1 MIEDD
6 PILLILLCP
15 VSSGRIG
22 AVCAHLVNVVLGT
35 EFRPSCILGR
45 PYTN

>member
-6 PILLILLCP
+6 PKLLRLLCP
-15 VSSGRIG
+15 VSSGRRG

-35 EFRPSCILGR
+35 EFRPSRVLGR
-45 PYTN
+45 PCTN